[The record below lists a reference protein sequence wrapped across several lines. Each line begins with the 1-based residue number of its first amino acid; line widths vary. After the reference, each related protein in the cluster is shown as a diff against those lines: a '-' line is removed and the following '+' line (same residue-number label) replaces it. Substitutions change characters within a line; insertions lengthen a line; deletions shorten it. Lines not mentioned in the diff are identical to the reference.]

1 MWSASEYD
9 DGGDLDRWMAMS
21 VAGKEGWAQLL
32 LRQDQGP
39 EVVAAAEL
47 VAVAAPTAAETHA
60 FGIEKGGCFG
70 SWFSEARREGTLR
83 R

>member
-1 MWSASEYD
+1 MWSASEDD
-9 DGGDLDRWMAMS
+9 DGGDLDRWMAMM
-21 VAGKEGWAQLL
+21 VAGKEGWVQLL
-32 LRQDQGP
+32 LQQDQGP

-70 SWFSEARREGTLR
+70 NWFYGATREETLR